1 MNSLLATTI
10 LIILWAIGYFIYDLG
25 IVFNVLIGAALVA
38 VGLLTLQ
45 RRRLRVKLKGKLF

>member
-1 MNSLLATTI
+1 MNSLLITTI
-10 LIILWAIGYFIYDLG
+10 LVILWAIGNYIYDLG
-25 IVFNVLIGAALVA
+25 IVLNVLICTALIA